1 MLLSNVT
8 VTPPKLT
15 LYTMFFEWTLFHKRT
30 GKLMICKLASESV
43 PTSLSVPGKIMM
55 TSLMELI
62 NIILSGTS

>member
-15 LYTMFFEWTLFHKRT
+15 LYTMFFKWTLFHKRT

-43 PTSLSVPGKIMM
+43 PTSLSVLGKIMT
-55 TSLMELI
+55 TS
-62 NIILSGTS
+62 